1 MMPPSLF
8 EVKVIYHTTLIGM
21 PDKIYQPTIAGLR
34 AFVAVAEKQH
44 FGSAATTLGVSQS
57 TLSQALAALETGLGA
72 HLIERSTRRVFLTTE
87 GTQLLPH
94 AQAVVESVDAFTAA
108 AAGASDPL
116 PASVRLG
123 LIPTVAPYV
132 LPTVLTGLAEQLPSL
147 RLRVIE
153 DQTER
158 LLRLLREGA
167 LDAALIALPASEMPA
182 IGVTAIPIY
191 DEDFVL
197 ALPPGHPLSGK
208 RRVPA
213 TALAE
218 LPLLLLD
225 EGHCL
230 RDQALDVCHKAGV
243 RAELATTRAASLAT
257 AVQCVTG
264 GLGVTLIPQSAV
276 PVEAARSRLGLA
288 QFAAPRPGRRIGLV
302 FRSSSGRDESYRQL
316 ASTIGE
322 LIAQEHQV
330 RPVK

>member
-1 MMPPSLF
+1 
-8 EVKVIYHTTLIGM
+8 M

-34 AFVAVAEKQH
+34 AFVAIAEKRQ
-44 FGSAATTLGVSQS
+44 FSGAATTLGVSQS
-57 TLSQALAALETGLGA
+57 TLSQALAALETGLGTQ
-72 HLIERSTRRVFLTTE
+72 LIERSTRRVLLTAE
-87 GTQLLPH
+87 GTELLPR
-94 AQAVVESVDAFTAA
+94 AQAVIEAVDAFTAT
-108 AAGASDPL
+108 AAGSSDPL
-116 PASVRLG
+116 RAGMRLG

-132 LPTVLTGLAEQLPSL
+132 LPTVLAGLAERFPGMT
-147 RLRVIE
+147 LRVTE

-158 LLRLLREGA
+158 LMTVLREGA
-167 LDAALIALPASEMPA
+167 LDAALIALPADA
-182 IGVTAIPIY
+182 GGVTAIPIY

-213 TALAE
+213 TALAD

-243 RAELATTRAASLAT
+243 RAELANTRAASLAT

-276 PVEAARSRLGLA
+276 PVEATRSRLGLA

-302 FRSSSGRDESYRQL
+302 YRSSSGRDESYRQL
-316 ASTIGE
+316 AGVIGT
-322 LIAQEHQV
+322 LISGQHQV
-330 RPVK
+330 RLVK